1 LGVVAGHVATE
12 PGHHAAEHTLASGMP
27 GTPCSTIEQIG
38 VGIDRGLPLASTG
51 IENRC
56 DLDTITNT
64 GQLFTAAMWLVQAM
78 MWGLATLAV
87 AGYTGLI
94 RKIN

>member
-1 LGVVAGHVATE
+1 MPCFAVSATN
-12 PGHHAAEHTLASGMP
+12 
-27 GTPCSTIEQIG
+27 
-38 VGIDRGLPLASTG
+38 TG

-56 DLDTITNT
+56 DLDTISST